1 MNILIAGPRGKM
13 GSLITK
19 IASKR
24 ADMKIV
30 AGVAPKG
37 RNYIGQDVGM
47 AIGMGETLNAFV
59 SDDIDS
65 VIDQCDVIIDYTT
78 TEFSMEVM
86 EAALKAKKAVVC
98 GTTGFSEGQF
108 NRIKEISKH
117 IPVVYAAN
125 TSRVVNLM
133 YKLLELTA
141 KTIGNVSDIEII
153 EMHDKHKKDAPSGTS
168 LEMGEVI
175 AEALG
180 RKLKDIAVFGRGGK
194 EERAQGS
201 IGYHSVRAGDISS
214 SHTVMFGLMGERLEI
229 THHAYNWECFA
240 QGACEAAAFLYCKE
254 PGLYTVK
261 DVLGIK

>member
-1 MNILIAGPRGKM
+1 MNIIITGPRGKM

-24 ADMKIV
+24 TDMKIV

-37 RNYIGQDVGM
+37 RDYIGQDIGTV
-47 AIGMGETLNAFV
+47 IGMGQTLNAFV
-59 SDDIDS
+59 SDDINS
-65 VIDQCDVIIDYTT
+65 IVNESDVIIDYTT
-78 TEFSMEVM
+78 TEFSMEIM

-98 GTTGFSEGQF
+98 GTTGFSEEQF
-108 NRIKEISKH
+108 NRIREVSKH

-133 YKLLELTA
+133 YKLLELAA

-153 EMHDKHKKDAPSGTS
+153 EMHDRNKKDSPSGTS
-168 LEMGEVI
+168 LEMGQVI
-175 AEALG
+175 AETLD
-180 RKLKDIAVFGRGGK
+180 RELKDVAVFGREGRG
-194 EERAQGS
+194 ERIQGS
-201 IGYHSVRAGDISS
+201 IGYHSVRSGDISS